1 MEGMRERRDRD
12 EPGNADAPESLSL
25 GIPHGTIPVVM
36 QNTRAVPDKYKAI
49 VDGLGQV
56 PTLPA
61 IVARVLEVLNQPNAS
76 ADDAARLIGQDLAL
90 SAKVLR
96 LANSAFYGI
105 PRSIASVDQAI
116 VILGFQTVRSLV
128 MSASVMK
135 LMGKGSGHLD
145 RRAIWR
151 HSVATAL
158 ISRIVVRKFGR
169 RLGLDVEAAFM
180 ASLLHKIGILILDG
194 TEAHDYRKVL
204 EDAAGENAPALP
216 ELERLHLEIDHPTVG
231 GMLAERWG
239 LPEELREPIAFHL
252 APASSPNQQELA
264 AVVHLSSYLAEAA
277 GYAAFDGLSQWPLD
291 PDIFPILQCDPS
303 VLPEL
308 GAVLKDELE
317 KADSFFALIDASV

>member
-1 MEGMRERRDRD
+1 MD
-12 EPGNADAPESLSL
+12 
-25 GIPHGTIPVVM
+25 
-36 QNTRAVPDKYKAI
+36 TRTVPDKYRAI
-49 VDGLGQV
+49 VDSLGQV

-61 IVARVLEVLNQPNAS
+61 IVARVLELLNTPNAS
-76 ADDAARLIGQDLAL
+76 AEDAARLIGQDLAL

-135 LMGKGSGHLD
+135 ILGKGPGHLD

-151 HSVATAL
+151 HSVAAAL
-158 ISRIVVRKFGR
+158 ISRIVARKFGR
-169 RLGLDVEAAFM
+169 RLGLDVDAAFM
-180 ASLLHKIGILILDG
+180 ATLLHKIGILILDG
-194 TEAHDYRKVL
+194 TEANDYHKVL
-204 EDAAGENAPALP
+204 DCVGGENAPSLP
-216 ELERLHLEIDHPTVG
+216 QLERIHLQIDHATVG

-252 APASSPNQQELA
+252 SPTSSQNQAELA
-264 AVVHLSSYLAEAA
+264 AVVHLSSYLAETA
-277 GYAAFDGLSQWPLD
+277 GFSAFEGFSQWPLD
-291 PDIFPILQCDPS
+291 PEIFAILQSDPS

-308 GAVLKDELE
+308 GAVLKVELE

>member
-1 MEGMRERRDRD
+1 M
-12 EPGNADAPESLSL
+12 
-25 GIPHGTIPVVM
+25 I
-36 QNTRAVPDKYKAI
+36 TRTVPDKYRAI
-49 VDGLGQV
+49 VDSLGQV

-61 IVARVLEVLNQPNAS
+61 IVARVLEVLNTPNAS
-76 ADDAARLIGQDLAL
+76 ADTAARLIGKDLAL

-105 PRSIASVDQAI
+105 PRTIASVDQAI

-135 LMGKGSGHLD
+135 LLGKGSGHLD

-151 HSVATAL
+151 HSVAAAL
-158 ISRIVVRKFGR
+158 ISRIVTKKFGR

-194 TEAHDYRKVL
+194 TEANDYHKVL
-204 EDAAGENAPALP
+204 EGLAADGAPSLP
-216 ELERLHLEIDHPTVG
+216 ELERLHLQIDHATVG

-239 LPEELREPIAFHL
+239 LPEELRDPIAFHL
-252 APASSPNQQELA
+252 SPASSQNQAELA
-264 AVVHLSSYLAEAA
+264 SVVHLSSYLAEAA
-277 GYAAFDGLSQWPLD
+277 GFAAFEGFSQWPLD
-291 PDIFPILQCDPS
+291 PEIFPILQCDPS

-308 GAVLKDELE
+308 GAVLKVELE

>member
-1 MEGMRERRDRD
+1 M
-12 EPGNADAPESLSL
+12 
-25 GIPHGTIPVVM
+25 I
-36 QNTRAVPDKYKAI
+36 TRTVPDKYRAI
-49 VDGLGQV
+49 VDSLGQV

-61 IVARVLEVLNQPNAS
+61 IVARVLEVLNTPNAS
-76 ADDAARLIGQDLAL
+76 ADTAARLIGQDLAL

-105 PRSIASVDQAI
+105 PRTIASVDQAI

-135 LMGKGSGHLD
+135 ILGKGSGHLD

-151 HSVATAL
+151 HSVAAAL
-158 ISRIVVRKFGR
+158 ISRIVTKKFGR

-194 TEAHDYRKVL
+194 TEGNDYQKVL
-204 EDAAGENAPALP
+204 DAAVEESSPSLP
-216 ELERLHLEIDHPTVG
+216 ELERLHLQIDHPTVG

-239 LPEELREPIAFHL
+239 LPEELRDPIALHL
-252 APASSPNQQELA
+252 SPALSHNQRELS

-277 GYAAFDGLSQWPLD
+277 GYSAFEGFSQWPLD
-291 PDIFPILQCDPS
+291 PEIFPILQCDPS

-308 GAVLKDELE
+308 GAVLKVELE
-317 KADSFFALIDASV
+317 KAESFFALIDASV

>member
-1 MEGMRERRDRD
+1 M
-12 EPGNADAPESLSL
+12 
-25 GIPHGTIPVVM
+25 I
-36 QNTRAVPDKYKAI
+36 TRTVPDKYRAI
-49 VDGLGQV
+49 VDSLGQV

-61 IVARVLEVLNQPNAS
+61 IVARVLEVLNTPNAS
-76 ADDAARLIGQDLAL
+76 ADTAARLIGKDLAL

-105 PRSIASVDQAI
+105 PRTIASVDQAI

-135 LMGKGSGHLD
+135 LLGKGSGHLD

-151 HSVATAL
+151 HSVAAAL
-158 ISRIVVRKFGR
+158 ISRIVTKKFGR

-194 TEAHDYRKVL
+194 TEANDYRKVL
-204 EDAAGENAPALP
+204 DAAVEENAPSLP
-216 ELERLHLEIDHPTVG
+216 DLERLHLQIDHAAVG

-239 LPEELREPIAFHL
+239 LPEELRDPIAFHL
-252 APASSPNQQELA
+252 APVQSQNQKELS
-264 AVVHLSSYLAEAA
+264 AVVHLSSYLAESA
-277 GYAAFDGLSQWPLD
+277 GYAAFEGFSQWPLD
-291 PDIFPILQCDPS
+291 PEIFPILQCEPS

-308 GAVLKDELE
+308 GAVLKVELE
-317 KADSFFALIDASV
+317 KAESFFALIDASV

>member
-1 MEGMRERRDRD
+1 M
-12 EPGNADAPESLSL
+12 
-25 GIPHGTIPVVM
+25 
-36 QNTRAVPDKYKAI
+36 NTRTVPDKYRAI

-61 IVARVLEVLNQPNAS
+61 IVARVLEVLNTPHAS
-76 ADDAARLIGQDLAL
+76 ADNAARLIGQDLAL

-105 PRSIASVDQAI
+105 PRTIASVDQAI

-135 LMGKGSGHLD
+135 LLGKGSEHLD

-151 HSVATAL
+151 HSVAAAL
-158 ISRIVVRKFGR
+158 ISRIVARKFGR

-180 ASLLHKIGILILDG
+180 AALLHKIGILILDG
-194 TEAHDYRKVL
+194 TEGNDYRKVL
-204 EDAAGENAPALP
+204 EGALEADAPSLP
-216 ELERLHLEIDHPTVG
+216 ELEKLHLEIDHATVG

-252 APASSPNQQELA
+252 APAASPHQSELA
-264 AVVHLSSYLAEAA
+264 SVVHLSSYLAESA
-277 GYAAFDGLSQWPLD
+277 GFAAFEGFSQWPLD
-291 PDIFPILQCDPS
+291 PEIFPILQCDPT

-308 GAVLKDELE
+308 GEALKVELE
-317 KADSFFALIDASV
+317 KAGSFFALIDASV